1 MAKFSTEDALDLA
14 VGPHFRLEDVDP
26 DSTPNFDWDEDDWEE
41 YFHKNDEELGDL
53 QEMLY
58 ANYRAEVE
66 GTPSILLVLQGMDTS
81 GKGGI
86 IRHVVSVLDP
96 QGVSISSFGKP
107 TEEELQH
114 DFLWRVEKKLPQPG
128 FIGVFDRS
136 HYEDVLV
143 QRINEM
149 APAEE
154 IERRYGAIA
163 EWEAKLVQNG
173 TRIIK
178 VMLHISR
185 DFQEENLLERIERE
199 DKHWK
204 YNPDDITER
213 SKWDDY
219 MEAYQVA
226 LTRTSTATAPWYCV
240 PSDNKPYA
248 RMVVKYLLLNELR
261 ALNLSWPEANIDPKE
276 EKERLKNS

>member
-1 MAKFSTEDALDLA
+1 MAKFSVQDALDLA
-14 VGPHFRLEDVDP
+14 VGPHFSLSNVDP
-26 DSTPNFDWDEDDWEE
+26 DSTPHFDWDEDDWEE
-41 YFHKNDEELGDL
+41 YFHKYDEELGDL
-53 QEMLY
+53 QEKLY
-58 ANYRAEVE
+58 ANYRAKVP
-66 GTPSILLVLQGMDTS
+66 GTGSILLVLQGMDTS

-96 QGVSISSFGKP
+96 QGVTLASFGKP
-107 TEEELQH
+107 TEEELKH
-114 DFLWRVEKKLPQPG
+114 GFLWRVEKKLPEPG

-143 QRINEM
+143 QRVNEM
-149 APAEE
+149 AQAEE

-163 EWEAKLVQNG
+163 QWEADLVQKG

-204 YNPDDITER
+204 YNPDDVTER
-213 SKWDDY
+213 AKWDSY
-219 MEAYQVA
+219 MEAYQIA
-226 LTRTSTATAPWYCV
+226 LTRTSTATAPWYCI

-261 ALNLSWPEANIDPKE
+261 AMDLTWPEAAFDPEE
-276 EKERLKNS
+276 EKRRLEES